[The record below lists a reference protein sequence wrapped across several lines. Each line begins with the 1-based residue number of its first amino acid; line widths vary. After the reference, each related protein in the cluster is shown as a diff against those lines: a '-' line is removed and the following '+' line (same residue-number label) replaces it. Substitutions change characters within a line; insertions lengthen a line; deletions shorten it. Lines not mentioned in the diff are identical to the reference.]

1 MDLVQILGNE
11 ELANQVKE
19 KLGEDYLIISKKAGD
34 YIPKDKFNEKNSEL
48 KALKEQYEA
57 INTKVN
63 DLDKY
68 TKENNELKDL
78 LDKIKQDNETFKS
91 ETQKRIDL
99 DKKKFLLRESLI
111 KTGIKDKYLEDA
123 ERRFDLDKLEV
134 NDNKVIGFDDR
145 LNPLK
150 ETFTE
155 WFETKQFSG
164 TGDPAKGNAPNVGL
178 FTKEQ
183 VDKMSEQEI
192 YKNLDKINESMTK
205 WEK

>member
-78 LDKIKQDNETFKS
+78 LDN
-91 ETQKRIDL
+91 RI
-99 DKKKFLLRESLI
+99 
-111 KTGIKDKYLEDA
+111 
-123 ERRFDLDKLEV
+123 
-134 NDNKVIGFDDR
+134 N
-145 LNPLK
+145 
-150 ETFTE
+150 
-155 WFETKQFSG
+155 TK
-164 TGDPAKGNAPNVGL
+164 N
-178 FTKEQ
+178 
-183 VDKMSEQEI
+183 
-192 YKNLDKINESMTK
+192 
-205 WEK
+205 